1 MESEAI
7 APRAYL
13 RVSDITRNRR
23 TGKPGLLPVTAS
35 TWWAWVK
42 SGKAP
47 SPIKLSPGCTVWREA
62 DVLKFAE
69 SLAPQ
74 QQAAA

>member
-1 MESEAI
+1 MKTEVI
-7 APRAYL
+7 ASRAYL

-23 TGKPGLLPVTAS
+23 TGAPGILPVTTS

-47 SPIKLSPGCTVWREA
+47 APIKLSPGCTVWREA
-62 DVLKFAE
+62 DVLAFAE
-69 SLAPQ
+69 RLANG
-74 QQAAA
+74 AA